1 MHELRKEKEM
11 ICPKCKAKIGLY
23 RFEARTQH
31 IMAEG
36 MTCPVCGYW
45 EESGVVEGKCRKMI
59 TQREEIYYGV
69 GRSK

>member
-1 MHELRKEKEM
+1 M

-23 RFEARTQH
+23 RFEGRTQH
-31 IMAEG
+31 FMAQG
-36 MTCPVCGYW
+36 ITCPVCGYW

-59 TQREEIYYGV
+59 TKREEIYYGV